1 MLSLELPPLLEQKFK
16 KVVQDSYQGDSQA
29 AISALLQLHAKYGWK
44 EQLNQDVTVIRKKVH
59 QSGGVSEQAIED
71 AIQRYREQLTT

>member
-44 EQLNQDVTVIRKKVH
+44 EQLHQDITAIRNKVH
-59 QSGGVSEQAIED
+59 QSGGVSEQAID
-71 AIQRYREQLTT
+71 DTDVGCVS